1 MREALAVGLAGAT
14 GALLRHGLVVLGAR
28 WDLGAFPWVILL
40 INAVGSLAL
49 GALVGA
55 HAAGAVSTELRV
67 AVGAGLL
74 GGFTTFSTFSVDTV
88 RLAERAPAWAVANV
102 VASVGLGLLAA
113 AVGLRW
119 GRG

>member
-1 MREALAVGLAGAT
+1 
-14 GALLRHGLVVLGAR
+14 VLGAR
-28 WDLGAFPWVILL
+28 WELGGFPWLILL
-40 INAVGSLAL
+40 INVTGSLAL
-49 GALVGA
+49 GVLVGA

-88 RLAERAPAWAVANV
+88 RLAERAPSWALANAV
-102 VASVGLGLLAA
+102 GSVGLGLLAA

>member
-1 MREALAVGLAGAT
+1 MREALAVGLAGAL
-14 GALLRHGLVVLGAR
+14 GALLRHGLVALGAR
-28 WDLGAFPWVILL
+28 WDLGSFPWVILL
-40 INAVGSLAL
+40 INGVGSLAL

-55 HAAGAVSTELRV
+55 HAVGAVSTELRV

-88 RLAERAPAWAVANV
+88 RLAERSPGWAVANV
-102 VASVGLGLLAA
+102 VASVGVGLAAA